1 MNSIWAIGLVAAL
14 VSPPDLSAVDGHVA
28 AYLAEASYP
37 GVAVAITKGD
47 RVIATKGYGRDST
60 GAPLTE
66 HSKMAIASV
75 SKSFTALAVR
85 QLADAGKL
93 DLDRPVRTYLP
104 EFEVADPRGGRIT
117 VRHLLEHTS
126 GITDR
131 TFAEKSLPQPD
142 TLDGAVRRAKQATLA
157 ADPGAEH
164 RYTNTN
170 YHLAA
175 RVVEVVSGENFDDH
189 LRKHVFEPLDMRE
202 TVAIDV
208 TPRDLPAGYRTGHG
222 YAYGFSVA
230 VTEPHR
236 FVAGSDGVVTTAADM
251 GKWLAAQGRL
261 RPQEGLGWVRDGRG
275 LRHNGIWFTA
285 TAGQLLTSSG
295 YGVAVMANSGVGL
308 GNEGTSQL
316 EDGIADLLD
325 GKVPAQPSSFRLLT
339 DLVLAALTLLSVALG
354 VRALRRPRRWPRP
367 WQVLRFVP
375 VGLLVAAPWLLG
387 LLYGGGRDITFF
399 QLAHYSLPLVVW
411 LGVSSVMNIS
421 VAVVRW
427 RR

>member
-1 MNSIWAIGLVAAL
+1 MNILLGAAL
-14 VSPPDLSAVDGHVA
+14 SLFVSTFMG
-28 AYLAEASYP
+28 EASYP

-47 RVIATKGYGRDST
+47 QVIAVEGYGHDSS
-60 GAPLTE
+60 GAPITGGT
-66 HSKMAIASV
+66 KMAIASV

-85 QLADAGKL
+85 QLADAGRI
-93 DLDRPVRTYLP
+93 DLDRPVFDSRVT
-104 EFEVADPRGGRIT
+104 ARQ
-117 VRHLLEHTS
+117 LLAHKS
-126 GITDR
+126 GISDR
-131 TFAEKSLPQPD
+131 TLPEKSLPQPSSPA
-142 TLDGAVRRAKQATLA
+142 GAVERAQEVLRSAVP
-157 ADPGAEH
+157 DGQF

-175 RVVEVVSGENFDDH
+175 RLVELASGESFNSY
-189 LRKHVFEPLDMRE
+189 LRKHVFEPLGMWD

-208 TPRDLPAGYRTGHG
+208 TPRDLPPDYRRGHG

-230 VTEPHR
+230 LTEPDR

-251 GKWLAAQGRL
+251 AKWLVAQRTLAQQTLAPQDGMGWDTDAQGR
-261 RPQEGLGWVRDGRG
+261 

-285 TAGQLLTSSG
+285 TAGQLLTPSG
-295 YGVAVMANSGVGL
+295 YGIAVMTNSGITL
-308 GNEGTSQL
+308 GNEGTYAL
-316 EDGIADLLD
+316 ENGIADVLD
-325 GKVPAQPSSFRLLT
+325 GRTPAEPSSYRLLT
-339 DLVLAALTLLSVALG
+339 DLVLAALTLLSLGLG
-354 VRALRRPRRWPRP
+354 VRALRRPRRLHKA

-375 VGLLVAAPWLLG
+375 LGVLLALPTLLG